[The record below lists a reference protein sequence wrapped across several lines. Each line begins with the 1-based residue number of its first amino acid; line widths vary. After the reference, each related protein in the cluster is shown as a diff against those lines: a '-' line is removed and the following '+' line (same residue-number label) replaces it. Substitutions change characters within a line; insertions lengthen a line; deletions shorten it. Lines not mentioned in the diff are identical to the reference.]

1 MRRVPYIGP
10 VKPQG
15 ELTGIYGTYDQ
26 YQLKQNGQWTDSLQP
41 SNVWV
46 RPSDWLAMPTVN
58 PGDEKFVGL
67 FGVWPF
73 SYPNPVGIYC
83 DVPFTVD
90 WGDGTGPQNYAAGQ
104 AFYHYDF
111 NSVDPATTTSKGYR
125 QILITVIPQSSYHI
139 TNFSIIESEGIG
151 SLYNIFGTAWHW
163 LDVHINMPNLQ
174 NIKLGGGWLVYPFSA
189 VNCERVIIG
198 PSQITST
205 QNLFKDSGLQYLEMD
220 TSHVTNF
227 SYMFYNSSIKNA
239 PYLDTSN
246 GTTFD
251 HMFASSAV
259 ETLPLYDTSSGTNF
273 VYMFSGCGNLKTVPH
288 FDTSNGKYFG
298 SMFGGAGIDSI
309 PQFDLSS
316 AEDTSSMF
324 AYSQL
329 AYCPSLDM
337 PNVTFAQNMF
347 NYCPRLRTVG
357 HLNLPLN
364 TNFQSM
370 FQNCGRLTDVSITTT
385 SGQLFSSMF
394 YGCTLLTRFP
404 SIDWSNATDVRAA
417 FNQSGIT
424 SVPDI
429 TFPLATNF
437 SSMFAGTSGLY
448 SVGNLLCN
456 AGTDFSGMFYESG
469 VGTIASVTTPNG
481 TNFSQM
487 FSGAELLKRVPT
499 GLDLSNATDCT
510 LMFNDCSIL
519 ASIPDLNTSSLK
531 TWEGMFQTYGT
542 GTLQVIGKL
551 DMSQATSVPNVF
563 KQNYNLSNIMAYGCT
578 ISFSVDNCR
587 LSQKNL
593 GILFQ
598 NLGIASGAS
607 QSITITNNWGAANR
621 NGANPVTTK
630 TVTTTAGSSTLTA
643 GDTNGLTA
651 GMIALGTG
659 ISDPV
664 AVTFTDAGD
673 TVNLAGHGL
682 SNGTNISFSSITS
695 TTGINSYTV
704 YYVVN
709 AAANTFQV
717 AATPGG
723 SALPLTTDGSGTM
736 LYPSFIS
743 SIVPNTSITLTA
755 PASASGTV
763 SIDFRALDIS
773 YATQKGWTVVG

>member
-1 MRRVPYIGP
+1 MRRIPYVGP

-15 ELTGIYGTYDQ
+15 DLSGIYGTYDQ
-26 YQLKQNGQWTDSLQP
+26 YQLKQNGQWTDSLNP

-46 RPSDWLAMPTVN
+46 RPSDWLPMPTVN

-67 FGVWPF
+67 FSVWPF
-73 SYPNPVGIYC
+73 SYPSPVGLRC

-90 WGDGTGPQNYAAGQ
+90 WGDGTPPQNYPAGS
-104 AFYHYDF
+104 AYYHYDF
-111 NSVDPATTTSKGYR
+111 ASINPATTTSRGFR
-125 QILITVIPQSSYHI
+125 QVIITVTPQASYHI
-139 TNFSIIESEGIG
+139 GDFRLGDSDSN
-151 SLYNIFGTAWHW
+151 SLYNQLSTAWHW
-163 LDVHINMPNLQ
+163 LDINVNFPNLTYFGFCQ
-174 NIKLGGGWLVYPFSA
+174 YQYNPSLSA
-189 VNCERVIIG
+189 ANCERVIVG
-198 PSQITST
+198 PNLITNA
-205 QNLFKDSGLQYLEMD
+205 QRLFQYSGVKHVEMD

-227 SYMFYNSSIKNA
+227 YSMFFASWIVNA
-239 PYLDTSN
+239 PYLDTSQ
-246 GTTFD
+246 GTQLGS
-251 HMFASSAV
+251 MFANTLI
-259 ETLPLYDTSSGTNF
+259 ETIPLYNTSNCQDF
-273 VYMFSGCGNLKTVPH
+273 NNMFNGCSKLQTVPH

-298 SMFGGAGIDSI
+298 GMFQGASINTI

-337 PNVTFAQNMF
+337 PNVTNATNMF
-347 NYCPRLRTVG
+347 NRCSQLKTVE

-364 TNFQSM
+364 TNFQNFFYSC
-370 FQNCGRLTDVSITTT
+370 FKLTDASITTT
-385 SGQLFSSMF
+385 SGQLFDSMF
-394 YGCTLLTRFP
+394 NGTTSLTRFP
-404 SIDWSNATDVRAA
+404 SIDFSNATTVTSMFQD
-417 FNQSGIT
+417 SGIT
-424 SVPDI
+424 IVPDI
-429 TFPLATNF
+429 TFPVTTNF
-437 SSMFAGTSGLY
+437 SSMFLGTRGLY
-448 SVGNLLCN
+448 SVGNLVCN
-456 AGTDFSGMFYESG
+456 AGTNFADMFYNSG
-469 VGTIASVTTPNG
+469 VGSIASITTPNG
-481 TNFSQM
+481 TNFSEM
-487 FSGAELLKRVPT
+487 FSGAELLKRVPA

-510 LMFNDCSIL
+510 SMFSDCRIL

-531 TWEGMFQTYGT
+531 TWDGMFQTYGT
-542 GTLQVIGKL
+542 GTIQTIGKL
-551 DMSQATSVPNVF
+551 DMSQATSVAGFLN
-563 KQNYNLSNIMAYGCT
+563 NNSNLSNIMAFGCT
-578 ISFSVDNCR
+578 ISFSVDSCR
-587 LSQKNL
+587 LSQKNI

-607 QSITITNNWGAANR
+607 QTITITNNWGAANR
-621 NGANPVTTK
+621 NGANPVKTK
-630 TVTTTAGSSTLTA
+630 TATTTAGSSTLTA
-643 GDTNGLTA
+643 GDTSSLTT

-673 TVNLAGHGL
+673 TVNLTGHGL

-695 TTGINSYTV
+695 TTGISPYTV

-763 SIDFRALDIS
+763 SIDFRALDVS